1 MYKKQFFSST
11 EKKNMFNQLQNAIN
25 VFMES
30 FEDSI
35 NIIITKGYSWKLY
48 APKANMYTLDKIKN

>member
-1 MYKKQFFSST
+1 
-11 EKKNMFNQLQNAIN
+11 MFNQLQNAIN